1 MSQAVSKR
9 ELRRQLP
16 PGPKRPPIWGLIG
29 TWLRPGAGPLRA
41 MRKYGRRFTIQLPW
55 QPPFVMLS
63 DPDEIKEVFTLPPDV
78 AHPGSGA
85 KILEPVLGANS
96 LILLDE
102 DPHLE
107 HRRLLLPAFHGD
119 RMKMLVELMRDLTDR
134 ELDRWPTDQPIELH
148 PRLQSLTLE
157 VILRAVFGME
167 EGERL
172 DELRSVVRGIL
183 VMAEDPLSIILP
195 TAEKYLF
202 WTPRMRRFL
211 KLRAQSRSLIYAEI
225 TDRRAAIENGTADP
239 EAVDVLAMMLAATH
253 EDGSPM
259 SDVEIH
265 DELMTALVA
274 GHETTASQLTWL
286 FMHLAREPRVVREL
300 VSEFRAGESDAYL
313 TATIHEILRLRPVLP
328 NVEPRYLVKPATVGG
343 WDYPAGVSLMVT
355 PHMTHHDPEIYPD
368 PFAFKPERF
377 LGANPGTYSWVP
389 FGGGRRRCL
398 GAAFAMQE
406 MKVVVPEVLKRFRL
420 EPGIKRPEY
429 TVRRSITVSPSHG
442 GCVILKAVPAL
453 SAVS

>member
-1 MSQAVSKR
+1 MSQTVSKR
-9 ELRRQLP
+9 DLRRQLP
-16 PGPKRPPIWGLIG
+16 PGPKRLPIWGLIG
-29 TWLRPGAGPLRA
+29 TWSRPGAGPIKM
-41 MRKYGRRFTIQLPW
+41 MRKYGRRVTIQLPW
-55 QPPFVMLS
+55 QPPFVLLS

-85 KILEPVLGANS
+85 RILEPVLGSNS

-102 DPHLE
+102 EPHLE

-167 EGERL
+167 EGARL
-172 DELRSVVRGIL
+172 DQLRIVVAGIL
-183 VMAEDPLSIILP
+183 EMAEDPLSIILP

-202 WTPRMRRFL
+202 WMPRMRRFL
-211 KLRAQSRSLIYAEI
+211 KLRAESRALIYAEI
-225 TDRRAAIENGTADP
+225 HDRRAAVENGTADP

-286 FMHLAREPRVVREL
+286 FMHLAREPRIVDQL
-300 VSEFRAGESDAYL
+300 VAEMQAGESDRYL
-313 TATIHEILRLRPVLP
+313 TATIQEILRLRPVLP
-328 NVEPRYLVKPATVGG
+328 NVEPRYLVKPATIGG

-355 PHMTHHDPEIYPD
+355 PYMTHHDPEIYPD
-368 PFAFKPERF
+368 PFVFKPERF
-377 LGANPGTYSWVP
+377 LGVAPGTYTWIP

-398 GAAFAMQE
+398 GASFALQE

-420 EPGIKRPEY
+420 EPGSSRPER
-429 TVRRSITVSPSHG
+429 TVRRSITVSPSG
-442 GCVILKAVPAL
+442 GGLTVLKAVPNP
-453 SAVS
+453 V

>member
-1 MSQAVSKR
+1 MSQAVSR
-9 ELRRQLP
+9 RDLRRQLP
-16 PGPKRPPIWGLIG
+16 PGPKRLPIWGLIG
-29 TWLRPGAGPLRA
+29 TWSRPGAGPIRM
-41 MRKYGRRFTIQLPW
+41 MRKYGRRVTIQLPW
-55 QPPFVMLS
+55 QPPFVLLS
-63 DPDEIKEVFTLPPDV
+63 DPDEIKEVFRLPPDV

-85 KILEPVLGANS
+85 KILEPVLGSNS

-102 DPHLE
+102 APHLE

-119 RMKMLVELMRDLTDR
+119 RMKMLVELMRELTDR
-134 ELDRWPTDQPIELH
+134 ELNRWPTDEPIELH

-172 DELRSVVRGIL
+172 DQLRTVVRGIL
-183 VMAEDPLSIILP
+183 EMAEDPLSIILP

-202 WTPRMRRFL
+202 WMPRMRRFL
-211 KLRAQSRSLIYAEI
+211 KLRARSRALIHAEI
-225 TDRRAAIENGTADP
+225 EERRAAVENGTADP
-239 EAVDVLAMMLAATH
+239 DAVDVLAMMLAATH

-300 VSEFRAGESDAYL
+300 RTEIAAGAGDRYL
-313 TATIHEILRLRPVLP
+313 TATINEILRLRPVLP

-377 LGANPGTYSWVP
+377 LDENPGTYTWIP

-398 GAAFAMQE
+398 GAAFALQE
-406 MKVVVPEVLKRFRL
+406 MKVVVPEVLERFHL
-420 EPGIKRPEY
+420 EPGLDRPER
-429 TVRRSITVSPSHG
+429 TVRRSITVSPSDG
-442 GCVILKAVPAL
+442 GRVILSPAQ
-453 SAVS
+453 AAA